1 MSVRSLTVT
10 SVRILFAI
18 SAVLVMVVL
27 QTAGVLHAHSHV
39 PGEDGHR
46 HAYVVDDH
54 HFGHPEDRA
63 PSDGPVD
70 NRQPAEARVA
80 GVVFLL
86 VALAVAA
93 LWTTVPQQAGG
104 GDRQQR
110 PNGRPPPISRRLVAV
125 AVQQV

>member
-27 QTAGVLHAHSHV
+27 KTAGGLHAHSHV

>member
-1 MSVRSLTVT
+1 
-10 SVRILFAI
+10 
-18 SAVLVMVVL
+18 MVVL

-86 VALAVAA
+86 VAMAVAA

-110 PNGRPPPISRRLVAV
+110 PNGRPPPISRRLVVV